1 MGIDFGLTAEDYNKY
16 RVQYPDEL
24 LDRLEV
30 YGVVEK
36 GQSLLD
42 IGTGTGFLA
51 QKFSERELQ
60 VTGVDISKELIIEA
74 KKIAEEKGLNIKYVN
89 STAESLPF
97 KENQFDTVTAAQCWH
112 WFDKEKVLQEIN
124 RVLKIDGK
132 LVIIHLDWLPLK
144 ENVVAKTEELIIS
157 FNPSWSGGG
166 GNGMYPAWL
175 TQVSEAGYREI
186 ETFTFDLNV
195 NFSHQAWRGRI
206 RASAGVGASLSDKD
220 VKIFDEKLKSLLE
233 KDFSETLII
242 PHRVFC
248 LVCSRPY
255 T

>member
-1 MGIDFGLTAEDYNKY
+1 
-16 RVQYPDEL
+16 
-24 LDRLEV
+24 
-30 YGVVEK
+30 
-36 GQSLLD
+36 
-42 IGTGTGFLA
+42 
-51 QKFSERELQ
+51 
-60 VTGVDISKELIIEA
+60 
-74 KKIAEEKGLNIKYVN
+74 KIAEEKGLNIKYVN